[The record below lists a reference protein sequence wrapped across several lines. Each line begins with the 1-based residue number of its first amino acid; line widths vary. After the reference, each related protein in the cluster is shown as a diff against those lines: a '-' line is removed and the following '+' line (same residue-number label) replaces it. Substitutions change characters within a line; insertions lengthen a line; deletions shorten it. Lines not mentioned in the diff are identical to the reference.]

1 MNTLVARS
9 TAKAASPAEL
19 AERIAYI
26 SDPTNSSH
34 KGKVIH
40 PARNY
45 NCSNNSSEAFRNAV
59 DQVEED
65 YQLARQGKRGKRSH
79 RLFEEVIYSSPH
91 GANLTPPERESV
103 ESMLINLTGR
113 LTACRTAWHVDESTG
128 RADLHV
134 LLASKTQ
141 DYPPRVTLWA
151 DFGGSEGSHIY
162 AEFDKLDDLII
173 RQLNRAV
180 ERKTKLKS
188 ASKIRKE
195 KADKVIGKK
204 SSLAAEIAA
213 KVKGLVTRDNIAETI
228 DNLGHVVSKVT
239 DRSISVV
246 FNCRTKPRRYNIDEL
261 LASIDAE
268 QHPALGKPSEP
279 SQDGP
284 EIV

>member
-1 MNTLVARS
+1 
-9 TAKAASPAEL
+9 
-19 AERIAYI
+19 
-26 SDPTNSSH
+26 
-34 KGKVIH
+34 
-40 PARNY
+40 
-45 NCSNNSSEAFRNAV
+45 
-59 DQVEED
+59 VE
-65 YQLARQGKRGKRSH
+65 
-79 RLFEEVIYSSPH
+79 
-91 GANLTPPERESV
+91 T
-103 ESMLINLTGR
+103 MLINLLGR
-113 LTACRTAWHVDESTG
+113 RTACRTAWHVDESTG

-134 LLASKTQ
+134 LLAAKTQ

-213 KVKGLVTRDNIAETI
+213 KVKGFVTRDNIAETI

-268 QHPALGKPSEP
+268 RYLAFGKASEP

>member
-1 MNTLVARS
+1 MNTLVPRS
-9 TAKAASPAEL
+9 TAKASSPAEL

-26 SDPTNSSH
+26 SDPTNPSH

-45 NCSNNSSEAFRNAV
+45 NCSDNSPEAFQSAV
-59 DQVEED
+59 HQVEDD
-65 YQLARQGKRGKRSH
+65 YQRARQGKRGKRSR

-91 GANLTPPERESV
+91 GANLTPLERESV
-103 ESMLINLTGR
+103 ESMLINLIGR

-134 LLASKTQ
+134 LLAAKTL

-151 DFGGSEGSHIY
+151 DFGGSEGQHIY

-173 RQLNRAV
+173 RQLNRAA

-195 KADKVIGKK
+195 NAAKVIGKK
-204 SSLAAEIAA
+204 SPLPAEIAA
-213 KVKGLVTRDNIAETI
+213 KLKSTVSRDNIAANITA
-228 DNLGHVVSKVT
+228 LGHVVSKVT

-246 FNCRTKPRRYNIDEL
+246 FKGRTKPRRYNIDDL
-261 LASIDAE
+261 LASIEAE
-268 QHPALGKPSEP
+268 QSIAQSKPSEP